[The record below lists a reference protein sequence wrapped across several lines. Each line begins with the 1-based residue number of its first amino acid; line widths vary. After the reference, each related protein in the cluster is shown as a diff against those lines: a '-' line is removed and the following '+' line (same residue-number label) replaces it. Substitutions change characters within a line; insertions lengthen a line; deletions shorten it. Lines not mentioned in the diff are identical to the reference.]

1 LKSDQWRQE
10 LKGERKIIQALN
22 GALANE
28 LISINQTFLHSRMLN
43 DWGIE
48 RFGGY
53 EYKKSI
59 KDMKQADQ
67 LIARIL
73 FLEGLPNMQQLGR
86 LRIGENAAD
95 IVEVELALTQDVC
108 RTLSNAIH
116 LCEDHEDYVSR
127 LMLVGILEDEENY
140 IDWLGEQ
147 QSLIESTGMQ
157 NYIQSQS

>member
-1 LKSDQWRQE
+1 

>member
-1 LKSDQWRQE
+1 MKSDQWRQE

>member
-1 LKSDQWRQE
+1 M
-10 LKGERKIIQALN
+10 KGERKIIQALN